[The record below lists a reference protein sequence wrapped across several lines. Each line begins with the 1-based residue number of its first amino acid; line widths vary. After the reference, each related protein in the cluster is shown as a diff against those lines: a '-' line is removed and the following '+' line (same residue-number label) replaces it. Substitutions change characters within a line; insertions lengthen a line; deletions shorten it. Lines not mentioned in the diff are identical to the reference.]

1 MVPQT
6 GSMAEAQ
13 SETTDDA
20 AIRRLAASLQGREG
34 RGYSTRVR
42 AEGTAYKVFVTDD
55 GEARAGYAVVRTFER
70 SDRFKISAIRSGA
83 DAAYGR
89 EGEVALTVTAR

>member
-1 MVPQT
+1 MVAHHDT
-6 GSMAEAQ
+6 MTEAQ

-20 AIRRLAASLQGREG
+20 AIRRLAASLQGRNG

-42 AEGTAYKVFVTDD
+42 AEGTAYKVFVSDD
-55 GEARAGYAVVRTFER
+55 GEARAGYGVVRTFER

-89 EGEVALTVTAR
+89 EGEVALTVTTR